1 MDDCHGF
8 SEAIKSL
15 KEECESKEWEADW
28 FLFGSFLDC
37 NSSASDIDLLVVTTD
52 SRCKEIIRSAL
63 EETLLSFP
71 VDLIIMSKTEEEEL
85 NFIAVTNARKIA

>member
-8 SEAIKSL
+8 PKAIKSL
-15 KEECESKEWEADW
+15 KEECESKGWEADW

-37 NSSASDIDLLVVTTD
+37 NSPSSDIDLLVVTTD
-52 SRCKEIIRSAL
+52 FRCKEVIRAAL

-71 VDLIIMSKTEEEEL
+71 VDLIIMSKAEEEEL
-85 NFIAVTNARKIA
+85 NFIAVTNARRIA